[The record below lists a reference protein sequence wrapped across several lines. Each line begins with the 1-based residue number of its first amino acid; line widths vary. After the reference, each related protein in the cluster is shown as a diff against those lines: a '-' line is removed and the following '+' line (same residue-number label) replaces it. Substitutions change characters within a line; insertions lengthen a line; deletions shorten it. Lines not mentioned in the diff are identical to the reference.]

1 MKTNASWK
9 VPQPQKLGTYDHHWV
24 PNYLPVR
31 SIYGI
36 FTYISLIF
44 KVNVGR
50 YTIDDAP
57 SRKASG
63 SLMVFRKMDPSPFE
77 DMESFD
83 KALWKSFLA
92 LNNAYAEVITNNGAL
107 AL

>member
-1 MKTNASWK
+1 M
-9 VPQPQKLGTYDHHWV
+9 
-24 PNYLPVR
+24 
-31 SIYGI
+31 
-36 FTYISLIF
+36 F
-44 KVNVGR
+44 
-50 YTIDDAP
+50 
-57 SRKASG
+57 
-63 SLMVFRKMDPSPFE
+63 FRKMDHPLE

>member
-1 MKTNASWK
+1 
-9 VPQPQKLGTYDHHWV
+9 
-24 PNYLPVR
+24 
-31 SIYGI
+31 
-36 FTYISLIF
+36 
-44 KVNVGR
+44 VNVCK

-57 SRKASG
+57 SRKALSF
-63 SLMVFRKMDPSPFE
+63 LMFFFTDGPPPE

>member
-1 MKTNASWK
+1 MMLQ
-9 VPQPQKLGTYDHHWV
+9 VL
-24 PNYLPVR
+24 
-31 SIYGI
+31 
-36 FTYISLIF
+36 
-44 KVNVGR
+44 
-50 YTIDDAP
+50 
-57 SRKASG
+57 KASG
-63 SLMVFRKMDPSPFE
+63 SLMFFLDGPPLE